1 MEVLVA
7 GKIIAIYSWRISD
20 GHIYMIYCIFI
31 EYHLGYWEYQ
41 LGTKSLNWHIYLD
54 GILMGFNGI
63 WYESI

>member
-20 GHIYMIYCIFI
+20 GHIYMK
-31 EYHLGYWEYQ
+31 YQ